1 MNDLIVFTK
10 KYEVSSFDGFLIT
23 DEAIIND
30 NILIP
35 IKALWDTGSS
45 ESVIS
50 NNLANKLNLCSIGS
64 ALLNGTSL
72 SCKTNIY
79 EVVLLLAKKQQII
92 LHVTGSSQIGD
103 NNIDLLIGLDV
114 ISMCDFVISTDNKN
128 LCMSVRFPSQ
138 GSIDFT
144 KDC

>member
-30 NILIP
+30 NKLIP

>member
-1 MNDLIVFTK
+1 MNDLILFTK
-10 KYEVSSFDGFLIT
+10 KHEVSTFDGFLIT

-30 NILIP
+30 NKLIP

-92 LHVTGSSQIGD
+92 LHVTGSPQIGD
-103 NNIDLLIGLDV
+103 NNIDLLIGLV
-114 ISMCDFVISTDNKN
+114 LHPVSNNT
-128 LCMSVRFPSQ
+128 LL
-138 GSIDFT
+138 G
-144 KDC
+144 